1 MQRALFCNVYS
12 LGAADHGKER
22 GLVVGGGLQGAL
34 WVLPFGW
41 GWRGTGGLGVVP
53 KLSITLWG

>member
-22 GLVVGGGLQGAL
+22 GLVVGGVCKVLFGSCHLDGAGGAPVAL
-34 WVLPFGW
+34 GW
-41 GWRGTGGLGVVP
+41 FP
-53 KLSITLWG
+53 NSA